1 MEIVFPRWLLN
12 EIPPI
17 KATKERVQLSEA
29 APLPLNTPI
38 FFKDTSGAGGTK
50 QSDPM
55 IGEKADF
62 LEEVARPSPN
72 NCQSTE
78 QSPKQPP
85 LPLNAVPPR
94 LGPGAPALEK
104 LPLFSVQPFF
114 FPLPLKAGS
123 IPQVPP
129 LLRSTKPPNVLI
141 SAANAAG
148 GQEDGGRISEGTRAA
163 Q

>member
-50 QSDPM
+50 QSDLM

-114 FPLPLKAGS
+114 FP
-123 IPQVPP
+123 PP
-129 LLRSTKPPNVLI
+129 S
-141 SAANAAG
+141 
-148 GQEDGGRISEGTRAA
+148 
-163 Q
+163 